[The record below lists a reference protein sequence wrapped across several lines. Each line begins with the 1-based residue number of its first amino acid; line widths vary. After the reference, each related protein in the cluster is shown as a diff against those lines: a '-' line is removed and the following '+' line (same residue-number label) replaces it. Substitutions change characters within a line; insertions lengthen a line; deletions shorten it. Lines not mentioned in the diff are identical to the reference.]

1 MHKQKKILIAPLDW
15 GMGHATRCIPLI
27 ASFIQNNCD
36 VLIAGNEQTNAL
48 IKEQFPSLTYLHL
61 AGYDINYSTKKWT
74 LPFVIG
80 FQIPKIIKRIITEH
94 FWLKKIIKQ
103 HQIDAVVSDNRYGL
117 FTKNIPSIF
126 ITHQIQIQ
134 VPQSIVLQKL
144 VNTINHFFIRQFT
157 TCWVPDAEQ
166 NRLSG
171 NLSIAKNVKNIQY
184 IGILSRLEIMT
195 KPIIKYDIAIVLS
208 GPEPQRTILEN
219 SLLQQMKNTSKRVLF
234 VRGKANTAE
243 IQNQN
248 ENLTI
253 ISYASG
259 VELQEIILSSEIVM
273 SRAGYSTIMDLVKL
287 NKHGIII
294 PTPGQTEQEYLGEY
308 LQSKKWFLAQEQ
320 SNLDI
325 EKALLTYSTFS
336 FEPLPMCDTA
346 LLQNTIQLFIKDL
359 N

>member
-1 MHKQKKILIAPLDW
+1 MHKQTKILIAPLDW

-27 ASFIQNNCD
+27 ASFIQNNC
-36 VLIAGNEQTNAL
+36 VVIIAGNEQTNAL

-61 AGYDINYSTKKWT
+61 AAYNINYSTKKWT

-80 FQIPKIIKRIITEH
+80 FQIPKIITRIISEH

-117 FTKNIPSIF
+117 FTKNRPSIF

-134 VPQSIVLQKL
+134 VPQSSILQKL

-157 TCWVPDAEQ
+157 ACWVPDAEQ

-184 IGILSRLEIMT
+184 IGILSRLKITTM
-195 KPIIKYDIAIVLS
+195 PILKYDVAIVLS

-219 SLLQQMKNTSKRVLF
+219 RILEQIINTTKRIIF
-234 VRGKANTAE
+234 IRGKANAVA

-253 ISYASG
+253 LSFASSF
-259 VELQEIILSSEIVM
+259 ELQEIILSSKIIM
-273 SRAGYSTIMDLVKL
+273 SRAGYSTMMDLVKL
-287 NKHGIII
+287 SKHGIII

-308 LQSKKWFLAQEQ
+308 LQHKKWFLAQEQ

-325 EKALLTYSTFS
+325 EKALLAYSTFS
-336 FEPLPMCDTA
+336 FQPLPTCDEA
-346 LLQNTIQLFIKDL
+346 LLQNSIQLFIKDL

>member
-219 SLLQQMKNTSKRVLF
+219 SLLQQMKNTTKRIIF
-234 VRGKANTAE
+234 IRGKANAGE

-253 ISYASG
+253 LSYASG
-259 VELQEIILSSEIVM
+259 VELQEIILSSKIIM

-287 NKHGIII
+287 KKHGIII

-308 LQSKKWFLAQEQ
+308 LQHKKWFLAQEQ
-320 SNLDI
+320 YNLDV

-336 FEPLPMCDTA
+336 FEPLPTYDAA
-346 LLQNTIQLFIKDL
+346 LLQHIIRPFIEDL
-359 N
+359 K